1 MPCKQDGRKD
11 IPVEDEPRFLTVQ
24 ETARLLRI
32 NRGIAYAMA
41 ADGSLPGVVRL
52 GRTIRVDR
60 VRLLEELANAR
71 DGRLRRP

>member
-1 MPCKQDGRKD
+1 M
-11 IPVEDEPRFLTVQ
+11 EDQPRFLTVL

-32 NRGIAYAMA
+32 NRGVAYAMA

-71 DGRLRRP
+71 DEQQRRP